1 MARTSNSLIQRA
13 ALAALALTMAW
24 FATARADDMLD
35 HTVHFNISAAPLA
48 SALIEFST
56 QSGLQVAAAD
66 AEVSHFNAGSV
77 NGVFPARAAL
87 RMLLQGTGLEFQR
100 LGAETVLIR
109 TASTGPALGVA
120 RAQVGSSA
128 AARMPVA
135 PPAQPDPNVS
145 ATIEIPDVTVTAP
158 RPPSDAEL
166 AGDSLYEFIV
176 HHATVH
182 YVNTGTKGNLAHWR
196 GGTQSICPL
205 TTGLDAG
212 FNTFVT
218 ARLRALAAYVG
229 APLQPG
235 PECKDNVRIIFTA
248 NPERGMNDVVKWAS
262 RYFNLRYSGMKQLL
276 GYKSDRAIQGWYMT
290 TVGGASVLNTDVAL
304 LKLNLIPIWPVIAPR
319 TAGDDMSGIGVVIL
333 FVDTSKVAGEP
344 IGPIADYLSMLT
356 LSVVQSPD
364 FCDPLPSILDLMSS
378 SCGARDKP
386 AAMTAGDLAFLKALY
401 YRNTGLGRSLT
412 RYEIQDNMLRQFS
425 RR

>member
-1 MARTSNSLIQRA
+1 MARTSKSLMQRA
-13 ALAALALTMAW
+13 ALAAFALTLAW
-24 FATARADDMLD
+24 FTTARADDVLD
-35 HTVHFNISAAPLA
+35 RTVHFNISPAPLA
-48 SALIEFST
+48 SALIEFSS

-66 AEVSHFNAGSV
+66 AEVSHLNAGGV
-77 NGVFPARAAL
+77 NGALKVRAAL
-87 RMLLQGTGLEFQR
+87 GMLLHGTGLEFQR
-100 LGAETVLIR
+100 VGAETVVIR
-109 TASTGPALGVA
+109 TASTGRALEAA
-120 RAQVGSSA
+120 RSEGA
-128 AARMPVA
+128 AGRMPVA

-145 ATIEIPDVTVTAP
+145 ASFEIPDVTVTAP

-182 YVNTGTKGNLAHWR
+182 YVNTGTGGNLAHWR

-205 TTGLDAG
+205 TTGLDAE

-229 APLQPG
+229 APVQAG
-235 PECKDNVRIIFTA
+235 RECKDNVRIIFTA
-248 NPERGMNDVVKWAS
+248 NPERGMSDVVKWAS

-290 TVGGASVLNTDVAL
+290 TVRGAPVLNTDVAL
-304 LKLNLIPIWPVIAPR
+304 LKLNLVPIWPVIAPR
-319 TAGDDMSGIGVVIL
+319 TGGDDMSGIGVVIL
-333 FVDTSKVAGEP
+333 FVDTTKVAGEP

-364 FCDPLPSILDLMSS
+364 FCDPLPSILDLMSTR
-378 SCGARDKP
+378 CGARDKP
-386 AAMTAGDLAFLKALY
+386 TAMTAGDLAFLKALY
-401 YRNTGLGRSLT
+401 YRNTGLGRSLS
-412 RYEIQDNMLRQFS
+412 RYEIQDNMLRQFD